1 MEVFKELLMWTLF
14 KFNKKNE
21 TENVKVSF
29 EQLNVKERIRLAR
42 YASWIFTGVAS
53 FFLVLNF
60 FFILTL
66 YQMGSRLTVLVQ
78 LVTFPSHSNN
88 VVFSED
94 LNENI
99 TSLNLINE
107 ALVRS
112 YITKRYEIIADQV
125 EMLWRWSPYGE
136 VFLLSVPNIY
146 FQFIG
151 NRKLKEKVDMALS
164 YAPVSVDIEKVSRS
178 GAQNWIVEFNLIQ
191 KSGAVESLVASLR
204 LVNDPS
210 RIVYLPWFNNPVG
223 ATIIEYKSYPKKNM

>member
-1 MEVFKELLMWTLF
+1 
-14 KFNKKNE
+14 
-21 TENVKVSF
+21 
-29 EQLNVKERIRLAR
+29 
-42 YASWIFTGVAS
+42 
-53 FFLVLNF
+53 
-60 FFILTL
+60 
-66 YQMGSRLTVLVQ
+66 MGSRLTVLVQ

-178 GAQNWIVEFNLIQ
+178 GARNWIVEFNLIQ